1 MAEVFAP
8 PNRPV
13 ASLSRRSGLQDGN
26 RSHNGTQE
34 VAPRSVEIEITQFSQ
49 EVEKGKRKLNG
60 TNLRHYRERF
70 TGTGHK
76 AMKGPS
82 SERSRGGESTF
93 HGEFVTDENSYQ
105 TLLTPPARQQT
116 TAGRLRHSA
125 RGDLATTSG
134 VEKTSPGSRTVVGIV
149 VRAGRTTSTESVAK
163 RSSLTGPVASLKCH
177 PGDTSRGKPSGQEG
191 FCAPEQ
197 KIYNPRVVQLELY
210 SFTPLTPT
218 ENARIFVPK
227 APRPEQKDGNNLTTN
242 RVESCPYGNQTQAAV
257 VPTKEPRQAGAVYE
271 NYTGA
276 LD

>member
-1 MAEVFAP
+1 SSSAEKKRGD
-8 PNRPV
+8 NEICRPGGPV
-13 ASLSRRSGLQDGN
+13 DCYRAACQKASFRKPHR
-26 RSHNGTQE
+26 T
-34 VAPRSVEIEITQFSQ
+34 PRNIDQIPGDF
-49 EVEKGKRKLNG
+49 N
-60 TNLRHYRERF
+60 
-70 TGTGHK
+70 
-76 AMKGPS
+76 KGPS